1 MSEITKHLIN
11 ISIDV
16 GPIILFTLIAVIF
29 SRTVIFKSLLAFA
42 NTSDTKYDDAFV
54 TSLRK
59 PLTLIPL
66 GIGIYALVD
75 ALPLS
80 DTYAEYGTL
89 IVQTYFYLAVFWSIA
104 DSVDPLR
111 DFVGEKYDFLS
122 PTLRAWIFRAIK
134 FVAYL
139 VGIVS
144 VLELWGIDAA
154 SIIAGLGLFS
164 VALALGAQ
172 NFFKNLI
179 GGLLIIGEKRFKQG
193 DWINVEGVAE
203 GSVERIDFRSTL
215 IRRFDQAPV
224 FVPNSVLSDSE
235 IINFSE
241 MPFRRIMFNVGLIY
255 QTTPE
260 TILSIRKDIESY
272 VAANDDLANADEAT
286 TTIRVTKFNDSSID
300 MLVYCFTR
308 STKWHDFCIARENLI
323 LEIMKIVKKNGSDF
337 AYPTSTIHLEQDQKE
352 LIKVKVLS
360 ATVSTI
366 TFILSEWMNIR

>member
-1 MSEITKHLIN
+1 MNEITENLIN
-11 ISIDV
+11 ISIDI

-29 SRTVIFKSLLAFA
+29 SRTVIFKSLQAFA
-42 NTSDTKYDDAFV
+42 STSDTQHDDAFV
-54 TSLRK
+54 SSLSK

-66 GIGIYALVD
+66 GIGMYALVG

-139 VGIVS
+139 IGVVS

-203 GSVERIDFRSTL
+203 GSVEKIDFRSTL

-260 TILSIRKDIESY
+260 TILAIRKDIESY

-286 TTIRVTKFNDSSID
+286 TTIRVTQFNDSSID

-337 AYPTSTIHLEQDQKE
+337 AYPTSTIHLEKE
-352 LIKVKVLS
+352 
-360 ATVSTI
+360 
-366 TFILSEWMNIR
+366 

>member
-1 MSEITKHLIN
+1 MNEFLTKLTDIGLN
-11 ISIDV
+11 TA
-16 GPIILFTLIAVIF
+16 PILGFTLLAVIL
-29 SRTVIFKSLLAFA
+29 SRTLVFKSLMAFA
-42 NTSDTKYDDAFV
+42 NTSQSTHDDAFV
-54 TSLRK
+54 ISLKK

-66 GIGIYALVD
+66 GIGIYAFVN
-75 ALPLS
+75 ALPLGE
-80 DTYAEYGTL
+80 TYNAYATL
-89 IVQTYFYLAVFWSIA
+89 FVQSYFYLAVFWSIA
-104 DSVDPLR
+104 DSIDPLR

-122 PTLRAWIFRAIK
+122 TTLRAWIFRAIK

-203 GSVERIDFRSTL
+203 GEVEKIDFRSTL
-215 IRRFDQAPV
+215 IRRFDKAPV

-235 IINFSE
+235 IINFSA
-241 MPFRRIMFNVGLIY
+241 MPFRRLMFNVGLIY
-255 QTTPE
+255 QTTPD
-260 TILSIRKDIESY
+260 TILAIRKDIETY
-272 VAANDDLANADEAT
+272 IANNDDLANADEAT
-286 TTIRVTKFNDSSID
+286 TTIRVTQFNDSSID

-308 STKWHDFCIARENLI
+308 STKWHDFCAAREQLI

-337 AYPTSTIHLEQDQKE
+337 AYPTSTIHIEKD
-352 LIKVKVLS
+352 
-360 ATVSTI
+360 
-366 TFILSEWMNIR
+366 

>member
-1 MSEITKHLIN
+1 MNTSEIMATISN
-11 ISIDV
+11 IAIDT
-16 GPIILFTLIAVIF
+16 GPIIGFTLLAIII
-29 SRTVIFKSLLAFA
+29 SRTLIFKSLMAFA
-42 NTSDTKYDDAFV
+42 NTSQSKHDDAFV
-54 TSLRK
+54 ESLKK
-59 PLTLIPL
+59 PLTLVPL
-66 GIGIYALVD
+66 GIGIYAFVN

-80 DTYAEYGTL
+80 ETYNSYGTL
-89 IVQTYFYLAVFWSIA
+89 FVQTYFYLAVFWSIA
-104 DSVDPLR
+104 ESIDPLR

-122 PTLRAWIFRAIK
+122 TTLRAWIFRAIK
-134 FVAYL
+134 GVAYL

-203 GSVERIDFRSTL
+203 GEVEKIDFRSTL
-215 IRRFDQAPV
+215 IRRFDKAPI

-235 IINFSE
+235 IINFSA

-260 TILSIRKDIESY
+260 TIMAIRKDIETY
-272 VAANDDLANADEAT
+272 IANNNDLANADEAT
-286 TTIRVTKFNDSSID
+286 TTIRVTQFNDSSID
-300 MLVYCFTR
+300 MLIYCFTR
-308 STKWHDFCIARENLI
+308 STKWHDFCAAREQLI

-337 AYPTSTIHLEQDQKE
+337 AYPTSTIHLEKE
-352 LIKVKVLS
+352 
-360 ATVSTI
+360 
-366 TFILSEWMNIR
+366 

>member
-1 MSEITKHLIN
+1 MNEITDNLLNLSLDI
-11 ISIDV
+11 
-16 GPIILFTLIAVIF
+16 GPIVLLTLIAIII
-29 SRTVIFKSLLAFA
+29 SRTVIYKSLQAFA

-54 TSLRK
+54 QSLKK

-66 GIGIYALVD
+66 GIGIYALVE
-75 ALPLS
+75 ALPLPE
-80 DTYAEYGTL
+80 TYSEYGSL
-89 IVQTYFYLAVFWSIA
+89 LVQTYFYLAVFWSIA
-104 DSVDPLR
+104 ASIDPLR
-111 DFVGEKYDFLS
+111 DFIGEKYDFLS

-134 FVAYL
+134 FVVYL
-139 VGIVS
+139 IGVVS

-203 GSVERIDFRSTL
+203 GSVEKIDFRSTL

-260 TILSIRKDIESY
+260 TILAIRKDIESY

-286 TTIRVTKFNDSSID
+286 TTVRVTQFNDSSID

-337 AYPTSTIHLEQDQKE
+337 AYPTSTIHLEKE
-352 LIKVKVLS
+352 
-360 ATVSTI
+360 
-366 TFILSEWMNIR
+366 

>member
-1 MSEITKHLIN
+1 MNTSEMMTT
-11 ISIDV
+11 ISNVAIDT
-16 GPIILFTLIAVIF
+16 GPIIGLTLLAIII
-29 SRTVIFKSLLAFA
+29 SRTIVFKSLMAFA
-42 NTSDTKYDDAFV
+42 TTSESTHDDAFV
-54 TSLRK
+54 ESLKK
-59 PLTLIPL
+59 PLTLVPL
-66 GIGIYALVD
+66 GIGIYAFVN

-80 DTYAEYGTL
+80 ETYNSYGVL
-89 IVQTYFYLAVFWSIA
+89 LVQTYFYLAVFWSIA
-104 DSVDPLR
+104 DSIDPLR
-111 DFVGEKYDFLS
+111 DFIGEKYDFLS
-122 PTLRAWIFRAIK
+122 TTLRAWIFRAIK

-203 GSVERIDFRSTL
+203 GEVEKIDFRSTL
-215 IRRFDQAPV
+215 IRRFDKAPI

-235 IINFSE
+235 IINFSA

-255 QTTPE
+255 QTSPE
-260 TILSIRKDIESY
+260 TIMAIRKDIETY
-272 VAANDDLANADEAT
+272 IANNSDLANADEAT
-286 TTIRVTKFNDSSID
+286 TTIRVTQFNDSSID
-300 MLVYCFTR
+300 MLIYCFTR
-308 STKWHDFCIARENLI
+308 STKWHDFCAAREQLI

-337 AYPTSTIHLEQDQKE
+337 AYPTSTIHLEKE
-352 LIKVKVLS
+352 
-360 ATVSTI
+360 
-366 TFILSEWMNIR
+366 

>member
-1 MSEITKHLIN
+1 MNEWTENLMNLGIEI
-11 ISIDV
+11 
-16 GPIILFTLIAVIF
+16 GPIVLLTLIAIIF
-29 SRTVIFKSLLAFA
+29 SRTVIFKSLLVYAS
-42 NTSDTKYDDAFV
+42 TSDTEHDDAFV
-54 TSLRK
+54 NSLKK

-66 GIGIYALVD
+66 GIGVYALID
-75 ALPLS
+75 ALPLP
-80 DTYAEYGTL
+80 DTYADYASL
-89 IVQTYFYLAVFWSIA
+89 FIQTYFYLAIFWSLA
-104 DSVDPLR
+104 GSVDPLR
-111 DFVGEKYDFLS
+111 DFVGERHDFLS

-134 FVAYL
+134 FVLYL
-139 VGIVS
+139 IGIVS

-203 GSVERIDFRSTL
+203 GSVEKIDFRSTL

-255 QTTPE
+255 QTTPD
-260 TILSIRKDIESY
+260 TILAIRKDIESY
-272 VAANDDLANADEAT
+272 IAANDDLANADEAT
-286 TTIRVTKFNDSSID
+286 TTIRVTQFNDSSID

-308 STKWHDFCIARENLI
+308 STKWHDFCEAREKLI
-323 LEIMKIVKKNGSDF
+323 LEIMKIVKNNGSDF
-337 AYPTSTIHLEQDQKE
+337 AYPTSTIHIEKE
-352 LIKVKVLS
+352 
-360 ATVSTI
+360 
-366 TFILSEWMNIR
+366 

>member
-1 MSEITKHLIN
+1 MNEITDNLLNLSLDI
-11 ISIDV
+11 
-16 GPIILFTLIAVIF
+16 GPILLLTLIAIIF
-29 SRTVIFKSLLAFA
+29 SRTVIYKSLQAFA
-42 NTSDTKYDDAFV
+42 NTSDTKHDDAFV
-54 TSLRK
+54 QSLKK

-66 GIGIYALVD
+66 GIGIYALVE
-75 ALPLS
+75 ALPLPE
-80 DTYAEYGTL
+80 TYSEYGSL
-89 IVQTYFYLAVFWSIA
+89 LVQTYFYLAVFWSIA
-104 DSVDPLR
+104 ASIDPLR
-111 DFVGEKYDFLS
+111 DFIGEKYDFLS

-139 VGIVS
+139 IGVVS

-203 GSVERIDFRSTL
+203 GSVEKIDFRSTL

-260 TILSIRKDIESY
+260 TILAIRKDIESY

-286 TTIRVTKFNDSSID
+286 TTIRVTHFNDSSID

-337 AYPTSTIHLEQDQKE
+337 AYPTSTIHLEKE
-352 LIKVKVLS
+352 
-360 ATVSTI
+360 
-366 TFILSEWMNIR
+366 

>member
-1 MSEITKHLIN
+1 MNEITDNLLNLSLDI
-11 ISIDV
+11 
-16 GPIILFTLIAVIF
+16 GPIVLLTLIAIII
-29 SRTVIFKSLLAFA
+29 SRTVIYKSLQAFA
-42 NTSDTKYDDAFV
+42 NTSDTKHDDAFV
-54 TSLRK
+54 QSLKK

-66 GIGIYALVD
+66 GIGIYALVE
-75 ALPLS
+75 ALPLPE
-80 DTYAEYGTL
+80 TYSEYGSL
-89 IVQTYFYLAVFWSIA
+89 LVQTYFYLAVFWSIA
-104 DSVDPLR
+104 ASIDPLR
-111 DFVGEKYDFLS
+111 DFIGEKYDFLS

-134 FVAYL
+134 FVVYL
-139 VGIVS
+139 IGVVS

-203 GSVERIDFRSTL
+203 GSVEKIDFRSTL

-260 TILSIRKDIESY
+260 TILAIRKDIESY

-286 TTIRVTKFNDSSID
+286 TTVRVTQFNDSSID

-337 AYPTSTIHLEQDQKE
+337 AYPTSTIHLEKE
-352 LIKVKVLS
+352 
-360 ATVSTI
+360 
-366 TFILSEWMNIR
+366 

>member
-1 MSEITKHLIN
+1 MNDMSDQLWNLGLEI
-11 ISIDV
+11 
-16 GPIILFTLIAVIF
+16 GPIVLFTLLAIVF
-29 SRTVIFKSLLAFA
+29 SRTVIFKSLQAFA
-42 NTSDTKYDDAFV
+42 NSSETKHDDAFV
-54 TSLRK
+54 ESLKK

-66 GIGIYALVD
+66 GIGIYAIVE

-80 DTYAEYGTL
+80 DTYAEYGAL
-89 IVQTYFYLAVFWSIA
+89 LVQTYFYLAVFWSIA
-104 DSVDPLR
+104 ASIDPLR

-134 FVAYL
+134 FIAYL
-139 VGIVS
+139 IGIVS

-203 GSVERIDFRSTL
+203 GSVEKIDFRSTL

-260 TILSIRKDIESY
+260 TILAIRKDIESY

-286 TTIRVTKFNDSSID
+286 TTVRVTQFNDSSID

-337 AYPTSTIHLEQDQKE
+337 AYPTSTIHLESDQDNSK
-352 LIKVKVLS
+352 S
-360 ATVSTI
+360 
-366 TFILSEWMNIR
+366 

>member
-1 MSEITKHLIN
+1 MNELTKNLIN
-11 ISIDV
+11 IGIEI
-16 GPIILFTLIAVIF
+16 GPIVLITLVAIIF
-29 SRTVIFKSLLAFA
+29 SRTVIFKSLLVYASA
-42 NTSDTKYDDAFV
+42 SDTKHDDAFV
-54 TSLRK
+54 KSLKK

-66 GIGIYALVD
+66 GIGIYALID
-75 ALPLS
+75 ALPLP
-80 DTYAEYGTL
+80 DTYAEYASLG
-89 IVQTYFYLAVFWSIA
+89 VQTYFYLAIFWSLA
-104 DSVDPLR
+104 GSVDPLR
-111 DFVGEKYDFLS
+111 DFVSEKHDFLS

-134 FVAYL
+134 FVLYL
-139 VGIVS
+139 LGIVS

-203 GSVERIDFRSTL
+203 GAVEKIDFRSTL

-255 QTTPE
+255 QTTPD
-260 TILSIRKDIESY
+260 TILAIRKDIESY
-272 VAANDDLANADEAT
+272 IAANDDLANADEAT
-286 TTIRVTKFNDSSID
+286 TTIRVTQFNDSSID

-308 STKWHDFCIARENLI
+308 STKWHDFCEAREKLI
-323 LEIMKIVKKNGSDF
+323 LEIMKIVKNNGSDF
-337 AYPTSTIHLEQDQKE
+337 AYPTSTIHIEKE
-352 LIKVKVLS
+352 
-360 ATVSTI
+360 
-366 TFILSEWMNIR
+366 

>member
-1 MSEITKHLIN
+1 MNEITDNLLNLSLDI
-11 ISIDV
+11 
-16 GPIILFTLIAVIF
+16 GPIVLLTLIAIIF
-29 SRTVIFKSLLAFA
+29 SRTVIYKSLQAFA
-42 NTSDTKYDDAFV
+42 NTSDTKHDDAFV
-54 TSLRK
+54 QSLKK

-66 GIGIYALVD
+66 GIGIYALVE
-75 ALPLS
+75 ALPLPE
-80 DTYAEYGTL
+80 TYSEYGSL
-89 IVQTYFYLAVFWSIA
+89 LVQTYFYLAVFWSIA
-104 DSVDPLR
+104 ASIDPLR
-111 DFVGEKYDFLS
+111 DFIGEKYDFLS

-134 FVAYL
+134 FVVYL
-139 VGIVS
+139 IGVVS

-203 GSVERIDFRSTL
+203 GSVEKIDFRSTL

-260 TILSIRKDIESY
+260 TILAIRKDIESY

-286 TTIRVTKFNDSSID
+286 TTVRVTQFNDSSID

-337 AYPTSTIHLEQDQKE
+337 AYPTSTIHLEKE
-352 LIKVKVLS
+352 
-360 ATVSTI
+360 
-366 TFILSEWMNIR
+366 